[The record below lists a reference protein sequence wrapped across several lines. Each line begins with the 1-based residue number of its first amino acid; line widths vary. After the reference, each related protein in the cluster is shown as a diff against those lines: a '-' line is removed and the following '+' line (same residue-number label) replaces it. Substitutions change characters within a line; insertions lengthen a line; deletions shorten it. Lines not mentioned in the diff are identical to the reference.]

1 MMAVMTQERMLPLS
15 LSLALLVTTP
25 ASAAQAVEPS
35 VLYEEV
41 RARNLELHAL
51 PPAQRKA
58 EAALEVG
65 RMGKLLEAADGATAV
80 YAADILK
87 MAGCEARSILPALN
101 SALSKFPEPKGR
113 DADEPLSM
121 VVPSH
126 GAWGSIHNAIT
137 FIEGDDRCG
146 ADI

>member
-1 MMAVMTQERMLPLS
+1 MSVMTQERMLPLS
-15 LSLALLVTTP
+15 LSLALLLTTP

-35 VLYEEV
+35 ALYEEV

-80 YAADILK
+80 YAADIL
-87 MAGCEARSILPALN
+87 N
-101 SALSKFPEPKGR
+101 
-113 DADEPLSM
+113 ADEPLSM